1 MTIKQK
7 TRRQR
12 VIFGLFVYLA
22 LCSVCLR
29 GYSSLYSSIT
39 SLIHGPLVSPL
50 EFGHARALDYGLVC
64 AVSVLWIAI
73 QEALRRL
80 RMACRPVPAAGR
92 FKRLRDLADG
102 VFGGGCIGVWAPM
115 GMVVS
120 LGAAWLGVLAFGA
133 GWLAGARSPL
143 WGWFWLA
150 MLLAVCQI
158 ALALMVWGLRVL
170 LHERAPLS
178 VPAFAASALSVL
190 KLAYL
195 LLAQGIIISW
205 FCTAMVQSF
214 STCLP
219 MRPPKW
225 TWPRYASLAG
235 GIVLAGLSFLRS
247 PLQADRIVSWL
258 RSGLRAWP
266 DGAQDL
272 AWAAIAVCSLLTCM
286 SHCLDLAPPVFRL
299 ASLARIPAKDNR
311 GTREAHM
318 FWLAGTLT
326 SAAAA
331 GYGLARWPTDNAWCL
346 LIAMTLGFSMRET
359 DPSSLLAAV
368 FYLIPRWTVWMV
380 VARQAGWGWAGVF
393 LLCEA
398 LLLLPTL
405 HGSWVAWQCRADL
418 PGALR
423 KRPRR
428 WIVPVRMGKA
438 VG

>member
-1 MTIKQK
+1 VTVQQK
-7 TRRQR
+7 ARRQR
-12 VIFGLFVYLA
+12 VIFGLSVYLV
-22 LCSVCLR
+22 LCGFCLR
-29 GYSSLYSSIT
+29 GYGSLYSSIV

-50 EFGHARALDYGLVC
+50 DFEHARAPDYGLVC
-64 AVSVLWIAI
+64 AVSVLSIAI
-73 QEALRRL
+73 QEAFRRL
-80 RMACRPVPAAGR
+80 RMACGPMPAAGR

-102 VFGGGCIGVWAPM
+102 PFGGGCIGVWAPM

-120 LGAAWLGVLAFGA
+120 LGAAWLSVLVFAA
-133 GWLAGARSPL
+133 VRLAGGRSPL

-150 MLLAVCQI
+150 MLLGVCQI
-158 ALALMVWGLRVL
+158 ALALVVWGLSVL

-178 VPAFAASALSVL
+178 APAFAASALSLL
-190 KLAYL
+190 KVAYL

-205 FCTAMVQSF
+205 FCAAMMESF
-214 STCLP
+214 SRCLT

-235 GIVLAGLSFLRS
+235 GIVLAGLSFVRS

-258 RSGLRAWP
+258 RSGLTVWP
-266 DGAQDL
+266 GGAQGL

-299 ASLARIPAKDNR
+299 ASLIKIPAKDNR
-311 GTREAHM
+311 GTREAHA

-346 LIAMTLGFSMRET
+346 LIAMVVGFSMSET

-368 FYLIPRWTVWMV
+368 FFLIPRWTVWMV
-380 VARQAGWGWAGVF
+380 VARQAGWGWTGVF

-418 PGALR
+418 PGTLR

-428 WIVPVRMGKA
+428 WVVPVRMGEA
-438 VG
+438 AG